1 VSAGEGAAAE
11 REPASAGTV
20 GAPRWSQTARGGKFG
35 NLFYVAL
42 VRHGGL
48 ALAPFFLFWTSLYF
62 LLIGSP
68 EGRRHSFALARRL
81 GLGESALGRWSFAF
95 RHFFTFAT
103 LLLDRVAI
111 LNGCADRYEFQFE
124 REGEIVRAL
133 GQGKGALLVTAHLGS
148 WEVMGHLLER
158 LKTPVTL
165 VMYDGAPPALRA
177 TLERLSAGRSFRV
190 LYTDGSPT
198 SAAGILAALARGE
211 IVGMMGDRVFKG
223 RALAA
228 DFCEAPAQFPLA
240 PYALAVASGAPL
252 LYVIALRAGRRR
264 YELRATPTAPFS
276 YADRRHKD
284 IDHARWVQ
292 AYAKNLERELRAHP
306 HQWGNFFDF
315 WAGAE

>member
-1 VSAGEGAAAE
+1 VELI
-11 REPASAGTV
+11 R
-20 GAPRWSQTARGGKFG
+20 RGGLG
-35 NLFYVAL
+35 V
-42 VRHGGL
+42 
-48 ALAPFFLFWTSLYF
+48 APFFLFWTSLYF
-62 LLIGSP
+62 LVIGSP

-81 GLGESALGRWSFAF
+81 GLGESALARWRFAF
-95 RHFFTFAT
+95 RHFHGFAT

-111 LNGCADRYEFQFE
+111 LNGLARRYTFQFE
-124 REGEIVRAL
+124 REEEIVRAL
-133 GQGKGALLVTAHLGS
+133 GEGKGVLLVTAHLGS

-198 SAAGILAALARGE
+198 SAAGILEALRRGE

-228 DFCEAPAQFPLA
+228 DFCGAPAQFPLA

-252 LYVIALRAGRRR
+252 LYVIALCTGKRR
-264 YELRATPTAPFS
+264 YELRATPTPPHR
-276 YADRRHKD
+276 YADRRKKGA
-284 IDHARWVQ
+284 DHARWVQ
-292 AYAKNLERELRAHP
+292 AFAANLERELRAHP

-315 WAGAE
+315 WSGAGDE